1 MAKISKAKKVEM
13 LNKAASLI
21 EEADALMQKAM
32 GADDEVY
39 YIHSQLEN
47 AKDDIVDFI
56 INLDTNPVD
65 M

>member
-1 MAKISKAKKVEM
+1 MPKLSKAKKVEM

-21 EEADALMQKAM
+21 EEADRLMQKAL

-39 YIHSQLEN
+39 YIHTQLEN

-65 M
+65 A